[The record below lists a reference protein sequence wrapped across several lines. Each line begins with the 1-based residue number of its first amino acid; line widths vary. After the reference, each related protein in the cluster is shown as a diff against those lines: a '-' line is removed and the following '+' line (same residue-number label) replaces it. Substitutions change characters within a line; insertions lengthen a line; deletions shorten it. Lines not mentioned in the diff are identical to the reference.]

1 MEILCVEDGSVDL
14 DALEQDGLK
23 DGMVLP
29 YRQGSKPPFV
39 LELDIDDYSKLDKRV
54 LEEKMSH
61 FALKYDNLKNFTTSI
76 VEQWQNKTL
85 KDKEALEKLK
95 DYLGV

>member
-1 MEILCVEDGSVDL
+1 MQILCVEDGSVDL

-39 LELDIDDYSKLDKRV
+39 LELDIDDYEKQYQ
-54 LEEKMSH
+54 EEKTS
-61 FALKYDNLKNFTTSI
+61 FLALKYSQLKNFTTRI